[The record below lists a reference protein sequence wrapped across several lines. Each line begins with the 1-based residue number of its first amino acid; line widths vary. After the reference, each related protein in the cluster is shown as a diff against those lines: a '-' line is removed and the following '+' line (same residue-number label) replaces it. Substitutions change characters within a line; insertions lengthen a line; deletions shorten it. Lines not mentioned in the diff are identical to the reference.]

1 MAAEPGLR
9 PTPDRL
15 RETLFNWTAAL
26 LPGARCLDLFAG
38 SGALGFEALSRGAGE
53 AVLVERGKRAVG
65 ALERN
70 RAALGATAAEIVHG
84 DALEWL
90 ETARQQFDVVFVD
103 PPFHQGLAQKAC
115 ELLANRGHLA
125 PLAHVYAE
133 TEREAVIATA
143 GLRTIKQARAGQ
155 AKGLLQRWAP
165 GMIE

>member
-1 MAAEPGLR
+1 MAPEPGLR

-15 RETLFNWTAAL
+15 RETLFNWMAVS

-90 ETARQQFDVVFVD
+90 ETARQQFDMVFVD
-103 PPFHQGLAQKAC
+103 PPFHQGLAQRAC

-125 PLAHVYAE
+125 PSAHVYAE

-155 AKGLLQRWAP
+155 VKGLLQRWTP
-165 GMIE
+165 GMSE